1 MFNPVDS
8 YKYVTPPGL
17 YVKGNKLCYK
27 YTAPLE
33 LYLDGNNFAINMS
46 PLWGFIFTVTNCAIN
61 I

>member
-17 YVKGNKLCYK
+17 YVNGNKLCYK

-33 LYLDGNNFAINMS
+33 LYLNGNNFVINMS
-46 PLWGFIFTVTNCAIN
+46 PLWGFM
-61 I
+61 